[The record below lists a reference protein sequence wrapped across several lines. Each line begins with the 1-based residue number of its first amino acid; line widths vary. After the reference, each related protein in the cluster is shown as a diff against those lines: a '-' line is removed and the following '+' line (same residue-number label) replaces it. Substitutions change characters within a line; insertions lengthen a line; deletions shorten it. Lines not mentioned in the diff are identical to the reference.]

1 MRVSRELAE
10 NEVNVQGELANK
22 ADNCTV
28 SYKHRKSRTL
38 IQIE

>member
-10 NEVNVQGELANK
+10 NELNVQRELASK
-22 ADNCTV
+22 ADNHTV
-28 SYKHRKSRTL
+28 SYKHRTSKTL